1 MTILDSII
9 VVGIG
14 ILLLM
19 AILSVGYSIEKGLR
33 DVASE
38 LKKLNKSLKV

>member
-9 VVGIG
+9 FVGVG
-14 ILLLM
+14 VLLLI
-19 AILSVGYSIEKGLR
+19 AILSVGASIEKGLR

-38 LKKLNKSLKV
+38 LKKMNKNLKV